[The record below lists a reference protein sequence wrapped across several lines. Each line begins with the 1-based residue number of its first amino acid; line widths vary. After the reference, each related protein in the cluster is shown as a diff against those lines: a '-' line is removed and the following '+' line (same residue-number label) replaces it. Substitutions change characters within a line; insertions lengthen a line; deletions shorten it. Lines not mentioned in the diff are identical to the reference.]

1 MNLNLAV
8 SYAPV
13 PGFPAGSVVAA
24 IQVTVAGTAAGNTT
38 PIVQSVAPGTS
49 EVTFAL
55 TVADTY
61 TYSVVAVDAAV
72 PADTFGDPVT
82 GSFAIVAPAT
92 VTLALPSGV
101 VASQS

>member
-24 IQVTVAGTAAGNTT
+24 IQVTVVGSLPGSA
-38 PIVQSVAPGTS
+38 PVVQSVAPGTS

-72 PADTFGDPVT
+72 PPDTFGDAVT
-82 GSFAIVAPAT
+82 GSFVIVAPAT